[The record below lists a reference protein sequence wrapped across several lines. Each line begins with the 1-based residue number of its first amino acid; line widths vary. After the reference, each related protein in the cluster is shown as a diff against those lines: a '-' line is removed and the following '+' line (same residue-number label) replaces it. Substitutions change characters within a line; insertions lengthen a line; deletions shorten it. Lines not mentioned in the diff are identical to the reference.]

1 MPTQVL
7 ISLAFGLLLGA
18 LVARLLHARQTART
32 LAAEQRASQAE
43 RLAELGSMT
52 GGLAHEIKNPLSTIG
67 LNAQLLA
74 EGIAE
79 LPEAEPLRPR
89 LHARVGALARE
100 ADRLRGIL
108 QDFLDYAGQLRL
120 EKSPTDLRA
129 TLSEMADFFTPE
141 AERAGVTLTLD
152 LPPVSTPN
160 DLTIPIDARLV
171 KQALLNLLLNA
182 IQAINA
188 TKPTAPN
195 TQRGQVLLRA
205 TNHPA
210 TNNTPA
216 HVRIQVQ
223 DNGPGIPSE
232 NLDKI
237 FQPYFTTKS
246 GGTGLGLPT
255 SKRYILEHE
264 GTLTCTS
271 TPGQGTTFTITL
283 PTT

>member
-7 ISLAFGLLLGA
+7 ISLAFGLFLGA

-79 LPEAEPLRPR
+79 LPETEPLRPR

-188 TKPTAPN
+188 TKPPAP
-195 TQRGQVLLRA
+195 QRGQVILRA
-205 TNHPA
+205 TTHPV
-210 TNNTPA
+210 THNTPA

-255 SKRYILEHE
+255 SKRYILEHQ